1 MVGVAA
7 AVSIWEGGISSVIGI
22 SSGLGLAAA
31 TPTDISYVLHG
42 YWLLPP
48 LLPLQIL
55 HLQTLHMRYMVA
67 YGECG
72 VLGLWVGCVAVSVWM
87 RGGRRLS
94 GCSFWGVDGC
104 FFWVLS
110 MLVSCRCSSLQLG
123 IAAAF
128 SPIAVICICYM
139 AGLPLIEMSFLVPFC
154 F

>member
-7 AVSIWEGGISSVIGI
+7 VLSIWEGGIPSVLGI

-67 YGECG
+67 YGVCG

-87 RGGRRLS
+87 RGGRRLL
-94 GCSFWGVDGC
+94 GCSFWGVDGW
-104 FFWVLS
+104 FFFGCYPCLS
-110 MLVSCRCSSLQLG
+110 PADAQVCSLGLRLHFLPSLPYASAIWLVYHSSR
-123 IAAAF
+123 
-128 SPIAVICICYM
+128 
-139 AGLPLIEMSFLVPFC
+139 
-154 F
+154 